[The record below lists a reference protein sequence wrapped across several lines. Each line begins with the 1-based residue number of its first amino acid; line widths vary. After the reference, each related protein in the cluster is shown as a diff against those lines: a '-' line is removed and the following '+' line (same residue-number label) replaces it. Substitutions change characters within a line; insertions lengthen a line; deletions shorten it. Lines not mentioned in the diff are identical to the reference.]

1 MKKVIFAIAAAAMVF
16 ASCQKEELSDNS
28 NSVAEDIKLS
38 VTVAE
43 PGSDDPATKAKI
55 KSGWSS
61 GDVISIYY
69 DASTEK
75 AFDITYDGS
84 KWTSNNITNPG
95 SARGKVKCLYNGTL
109 KVASTDDY
117 VFADDELTFNIENW
131 KFLTGIQVV
140 VSGLSSDDA
149 ANYTLACDKFAPL
162 SDGGFAVGED
172 AITATLGTP
181 GTPVTGIANADGA
194 AFVFAT
200 ADYSDSEQNLLFTL
214 TDTTDPLA
222 TRKVKGYSFN
232 ETITDGTSQIKAY
245 KISADKFQESV
256 RLWYGG
262 PLWAYSNIGAES
274 ATGYGYYFAWG
285 HTDGYVYNGSSWVK
299 ASDPSSSITFD
310 RTGYPNYKTD
320 PYSDM
325 ARANW
330 GEDWK
335 VPTKTDFDNLLSKC
349 DVEYVTTGA
358 PGIKITGKGDYSANS
373 IFIPA
378 AGYCADSGL
387 GSEGNGGFYY
397 SATEVDSDD
406 YSFAYAL
413 YFYLDQGTA
422 WVANNKKFCGRSVR
436 PIRNFITFADA
447 AFKACCVE
455 NFDTNSD
462 GEISPEEAQAVTAID
477 CSGKNIT
484 SLVGIEY
491 FTNLDTLNCSDNTS
505 LTTIDVSSHTSLTT
519 LNISGN
525 TSLTTIDCNNGIH
538 IVAGAADKPISSIS
552 AQWAYV
558 DDEKAVFFTFNGRVK
573 AMSADE
579 TTNTWGHIGE
589 TTDAYNDNDGASNTD
604 KIVGG
609 AFWSS
614 GAIWCRKKGSMW
626 YQPAKNEMIAIYNN
640 ISSLNSAL
648 SLADG
653 TQLEAFK
660 YWTSNEDLDDYYFE
674 AWYVDLSTGKVDVTF
689 KSVNLNIRAIRS
701 L

>member
-330 GEDWK
+330 GEGWK
-335 VPTKTDFDNLLSKC
+335 VPEKTDFDNLLSNC
-349 DVEYVTTGA
+349 TVEYVTTGA

-422 WVANNKKFCGRSVR
+422 LVANNKKFCGRSVR
-436 PIRNFITFADA
+436 PVRDFIFFADA
-447 AFKACCVE
+447 AFKAYCVE
-455 NFDTNSD
+455 NFDTNGD

-484 SLVGIEY
+484 SFVGIEY
-491 FTNLDTLNCSDNTS
+491 FTNLETLDCSDNTS
-505 LTTIDVSSHTSLTT
+505 LTTLDVSE
-519 LNISGN
+519 N
-525 TSLTTIDCNNGIH
+525 TSLSSLNVNGCHLTSLKITGTLDCLIGQYVSANGHRGVIFSASSTVKIVSTNEEFGKMYGHYWTYMGANN
-538 IVAGAADKPISSIS
+538 
-552 AQWAYV
+552 Y
-558 DDEKAVFFTFNGRVK
+558 
-573 AMSADE
+573 
-579 TTNTWGHIGE
+579 
-589 TTDAYNDNDGASNTD
+589 TDGSVNTD
-604 KIVGG
+604 KIMSESKGCTASPTAKWCRDRGPTWYMPAKGEMEEIYKNLSKINSTLPLIGG
-609 AFWSS
+609 KTIGTNGSYPKYWSS
-614 GAIWCRKKGSMW
+614 TEHSNSYVWFFNFKKGKSETGM
-626 YQPAKNEMIAIYNN
+626 KNCDDFNLRAVM
-640 ISSLNSAL
+640 AL
-648 SLADG
+648 
-653 TQLEAFK
+653 
-660 YWTSNEDLDDYYFE
+660 
-674 AWYVDLSTGKVDVTF
+674 
-689 KSVNLNIRAIRS
+689 
-701 L
+701 